1 VQKSIRRTIF
11 VDKAKTKTSKRRES
25 MSEKKRILVV
35 DDEPDFASIVQVN
48 LEKDGFIVEVAY
60 DGVEALEKVK
70 ANPPDAIVLDVMMPE
85 MDGYAVCAELKKDEK
100 YKDIP
105 IVMLTAVADHVSST
119 RYSHADGMSMEA
131 DDYLPKPASAE
142 EISLSIMRLVS

>member
-1 VQKSIRRTIF
+1 
-11 VDKAKTKTSKRRES
+11 

-35 DDEPDFASIVQVN
+35 DDEPDFASIVQSN
-48 LEKDGFIVEVAY
+48 LAREGFEVEVAY
-60 DGVEALEKVK
+60 DGVEAMEKIK

-85 MDGYAVCAELKKDEK
+85 KDGYEVCSELKADKK
-100 YKDIP
+100 TCDIP
-105 IVMLTAVADHVSST
+105 VILLTAVADHVGST

-142 EISLSIMRLVS
+142 EITASVKSLVS